1 MKKIV
6 FDIEDLQAMSPV
18 FKNRI
23 LAFLGRKLIKWL
35 DFEKVNI
42 IHSTHCHLQGAEF
55 TSAILADPIMDVKY
69 VLHGKEHLE
78 SLPEGA
84 FITISN
90 HPIGSLDG
98 IILIDIFASRRK
110 DYRVMVN
117 GMLEKIGALAG
128 NFISVL
134 PVTDKK
140 YKGSSSNTGGVRACI
155 SCLKE
160 GHPLG
165 FFPAGAMSFKVKNK
179 QIKDRPWIHS
189 VVRLI
194 RKANVPVY
202 PVYFGCQNSKFF
214 YWLGKIS
221 WKIRTLRVPTEAFN
235 KRGQT
240 FDIYIGQP
248 IPPET
253 LKQYPDDAALADF
266 LYRTTYNSKIKCNF
280 VSSN

>member
-1 MKKIV
+1 MRKIV
-6 FDIEDLQAMSPV
+6 FDIEDLQAMSPM

-23 LAFLGRKLIKWL
+23 LAYFGKKLIKWL
-35 DFEKVNI
+35 DFEKVNT
-42 IHSTHCHLQGAEF
+42 IHSTNCHFQGAEF
-55 TSAILADPIMDVKY
+55 TSAMLADPIMDVKY
-69 VLHGKEHLE
+69 IIHHKERLD

-84 FITISN
+84 FITVSN

-117 GMLEKIGALAG
+117 EMLEKIGALAG

-134 PVTDKK
+134 PTTGDKS
-140 YKGSSSNTGGVRACI
+140 KGNPANTGGVRACI
-155 SCLKE
+155 SWLKE

-165 FFPAGAMSFKVKNK
+165 FFPAGAMSFKDKNK
-179 QIKDRPWIHS
+179 QVKDRPWIPS

-202 PVYFGCQNSKFF
+202 PVYFGCKNSDFF

-221 WKIRTLRVPTEAFN
+221 WKIRTLRVPAEAFN

-248 IPPET
+248 ILPQT
-253 LKQYPDDAALADF
+253 LQQYTDDATLADF
-266 LYRTTYNSKIKCNF
+266 LYQSTYNVKQ
-280 VSSN
+280 

>member
-1 MKKIV
+1 MRKIV
-6 FDIEDLQAMSPV
+6 FDIEDLQAMSPM

-23 LAFLGRKLIKWL
+23 LAFWGKKLIKWL

-42 IHSTHCHLQGAEF
+42 IHSTHCHFKGAEF
-55 TSAILADPIMDVKY
+55 TSAILADPIMNVKY
-69 VLHGKEHLE
+69 NLHHKERLD

-84 FITISN
+84 FITVSN

-98 IILIDIFASRRK
+98 IILIDIFASRRE

-117 GMLEKIGALAG
+117 EMLEKIGALAD

-134 PVTDKK
+134 PTTGEKS
-140 YKGSSSNTGGVRACI
+140 KGNSSNTGGVRACI
-155 SCLKE
+155 SRLKE

-165 FFPAGAMSFKVKNK
+165 FFPAGAMSFMGKDK
-179 QIKDRPWIHS
+179 QVKDRPWIHS

-194 RKANVPVY
+194 RKSNVPVY

-221 WKIRTLRVPTEAFN
+221 WKIRTLRVPAEAFN

-240 FDIYIGQP
+240 FKVYIGQP
-248 IPPET
+248 ILPET
-253 LKQYPDDAALADF
+253 LQQYTNDAELADF
-266 LYRTTYNSKIKCNF
+266 LYQSTCNA
-280 VSSN
+280 NLL

>member
-1 MKKIV
+1 MRKIV
-6 FDIEDLQAMSPV
+6 FDIEDLQAMSPM

-23 LAFLGRKLIKWL
+23 LAYFGKKLIKWL

-42 IHSTHCHLQGAEF
+42 IHSSHCHFQGAEF
-55 TSAILADPIMDVKY
+55 TSAMLADPIMDVKY
-69 VLHGKEHLE
+69 IIHHKERLA

-84 FITISN
+84 FITVSN

-117 GMLEKIGALAG
+117 EMLEKIGALAG

-134 PVTDKK
+134 PTTGDKS
-140 YKGSSSNTGGVRACI
+140 KGNPANTGGVRACI
-155 SCLKE
+155 SWLKE

-165 FFPAGAMSFKVKNK
+165 FFPAGAMSFKDKNK
-179 QIKDRPWIHS
+179 QVKDRPWIPS

-202 PVYFGCQNSKFF
+202 PVYFGCKNSDFF

-221 WKIRTLRVPTEAFN
+221 WKIRTLRVPAEAFN

-248 IPPET
+248 ILPET
-253 LKQYPDDAALADF
+253 LQQYTNDAALADF
-266 LYRTTYNSKIKCNF
+266 LYQATYNSKI
-280 VSSN
+280 